1 MVQLTGFEQPDFN
14 QHKSSRKSWMF
25 VMIGLVMLII
35 VGFAVGSSSKEIDV
49 SSETAPFWHKVAS
62 FFIFSE
68 EEDPDY
74 IMPPEEKDRFDV
86 LILGVRGEDDPDAQ
100 DAGALLTDSIMVF
113 SFDKTAKK
121 ASIISIPRDFYVKTD
136 KRRAAKVNSIFE
148 NRGMKYTKEWLSKI
162 TGVYID
168 KAIVLDFS
176 SFEKVID
183 AAGGIDITLAKPF
196 EENQQWGNSFYL
208 PEGENHLDGKNALY
222 YARSRFS
229 SNDFDRS
236 RRQQEVIFA
245 LKNKLAQHNW
255 WTDPL
260 KTLDIITAIKSNIQT
275 DINIWNAKEIIDLA
289 NEINSVNKVN
299 KFVISTE
306 NLVYESRVNE
316 AYILL
321 PLGDN
326 LTGIKQLFQD
336 IIK

>member
-1 MVQLTGFEQPDFN
+1 
-14 QHKSSRKSWMF
+14 MF

-35 VGFAVGSSSKEIDV
+35 TGFAVGSSSKEIEI
-49 SSETAPFWHKVAS
+49 SEKPAPFWQKVAS
-62 FFIFSE
+62 IFTFSE

-86 LILGVRGEDDPDAQ
+86 LILGIRGEDDPDAK
-100 DAGALLTDSIMVF
+100 DAGALLTDTIMVF

-121 ASIISIPRDFYVKTD
+121 ASIISIPRDLYVKTE
-136 KRRAAKVNSIFE
+136 KRRAAKINSAFE
-148 NRGMKYTKEWLSKI
+148 NGGMKSTKELLSKV

-168 KAIVLDFS
+168 KAVVLDFS

-183 AAGGIDITLAKPF
+183 AAGGIDITLTKPF
-196 EENQQWGNSFYL
+196 EEKQQWGNSFYL
-208 PEGENHLDGKNALY
+208 PEGENHLDGQNALY

-245 LKNKLAQHNW
+245 LKDKLARHNW

-260 KTLDIITAIKSNIQT
+260 KTLDIVTAIKSNIQT
-275 DINIWNAKEIIDLA
+275 DINIWNAKEILDLA
-289 NEINSVNKVN
+289 NEINSADKMS
-299 KFVISTE
+299 KYVISTE
-306 NLVYESRVNE
+306 NLVYESRANE

-321 PLGDN
+321 PVGDN